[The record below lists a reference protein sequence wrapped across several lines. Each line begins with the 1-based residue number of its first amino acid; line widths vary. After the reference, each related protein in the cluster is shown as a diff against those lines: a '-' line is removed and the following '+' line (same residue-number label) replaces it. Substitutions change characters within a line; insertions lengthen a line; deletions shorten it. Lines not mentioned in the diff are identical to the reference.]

1 MKIFAHRGASGHYPE
16 NTLQAFTAALNSGCD
31 GIELDVFLH
40 AGELIVIHDR
50 QVDRTTNGK
59 GYLDDFSPAALKQLD
74 AGNGESIPTLWQVLQ
89 LCANRLEINIEL
101 KGHDTAAPVVALLQ
115 QAQQQLGL
123 RLDTI
128 LLSSFHHP
136 LLQQLKALN
145 PFLRLAVLISHYPA
159 DGVEIATR
167 LGAIALNCDRGFV
180 DAALVE
186 AAHQA
191 KLRLYVY
198 TVNQRRE
205 MLALQA
211 IGVDG
216 VFCNYPKEALQWLDG
231 QN

>member
-1 MKIFAHRGASGHYPE
+1 MKIFAHRGVSGHYPE
-16 NTLQAFTAALNSGCD
+16 NTLQAFTAALETGCQA
-31 GIELDVFLH
+31 IELDVFLH
-40 AGELIVIHDR
+40 CGELVVIHDR

-59 GYLDDFSPAALKQLD
+59 GYLEDFSPAELRQLD

-89 LCANRLEINIEL
+89 LCANQLEINIEL

-123 RLDTI
+123 RLETI

-136 LLQQLKALN
+136 LLQQLKSLN
-145 PFLRLAVLISHYPA
+145 PALRLAVLIGHYPA

-167 LGAIALNCDRGFV
+167 LGAVALNCDRGFV
-180 DAALVE
+180 DAALVQ

-191 KLRLYVY
+191 ELNLYVY

-205 MLALQA
+205 LLALRD

-216 VFCNYPKEALQWLDG
+216 VFCNYPKEALQWLHG
-231 QN
+231 QS

>member
-16 NTLQAFTAALNSGCD
+16 NTLSAFAAALKSGCQ

-40 AGELIVIHDR
+40 CGELVVIHDR

-59 GYLDDFSPAALKQLD
+59 GYLEDFSPTELQQLD

-89 LCANRLEINIEL
+89 LCANQLEINIEL
-101 KGHDTAAPVVALLQ
+101 KGHDTAPAVVALLQ
-115 QAQQQLGL
+115 RAQLQLGL

-136 LLQQLKALN
+136 LLQQITSLN
-145 PFLRLAVLISHYPA
+145 PALRLGVLIAHYPT
-159 DGVEIATR
+159 DGVQIATR
-167 LGAIALNCDRGFV
+167 LGAVALNCDRGFI
-180 DAALVE
+180 DAALVQ
-186 AAHQA
+186 AAHLAGLQ
-191 KLRLYVY
+191 LYVY

-205 MLALQA
+205 MLALQD

-216 VFCNYPKEALQWLDG
+216 VFCNYPAEAQQWLQG
-231 QN
+231 EC

>member
-1 MKIFAHRGASGHYPE
+1 MKIFAHRGVSGHYPE
-16 NTLQAFTAALNSGCD
+16 NTLQAFAAALETGCQ

-40 AGELIVIHDR
+40 CGELVVIHDR

-59 GYLDDFSPAALKQLD
+59 GYLEDFSVEARQQLD

-89 LCANRLEINIEL
+89 LCANKLEINIEL

-136 LLQQLKALN
+136 LLQQLKSLN
-145 PFLRLAVLISHYPA
+145 PALRLAVLIGHYPT

-167 LGAIALNCDRGFV
+167 LGAVALNCDRGFV
-180 DAALVE
+180 DAALVQ

-191 KLRLYVY
+191 ELKLYVY

-205 MLALQA
+205 LLALRD

-216 VFCNYPKEALQWLDG
+216 VFCNYPKEALQWL
-231 QN
+231 QHQS